1 MIQEIIVLGGI
12 AIACIFLIQ
21 RFWKQFFNKKDSC
34 SSCGISN
41 TIENKSKL

>member
-12 AIACIFLIQ
+12 AVASIFLIQ
-21 RFWKQFFNKKDSC
+21 RFRKQFFNKKNSC